1 MSNIQDISNELNT
14 KLNELRLSKNHPLM
28 REKIFVLLEGN
39 TDVKFFRNIFNI
51 TTTNI
56 NRINGKEKIIKAL
69 EILQNE
75 EFTKIIG
82 IKDAD
87 FDHLENITY
96 NNINIFLTDYADIE
110 IHMIESSAFQSLIN
124 EFSSENCYEE
134 FLSVLKEKIY
144 DKALLIGYLRWFN
157 ERYFKDK
164 NRYILRFEGLNYNSF
179 IEVSDCDFSINEENL
194 LLEIISHSKCQL
206 RREELEEEVNYLKSI
221 SDNHLQICNGHDIAK
236 ILAYL
241 FNHKNNSEK
250 TNIKQDRIEEA
261 LRLSYDISDFQQ
273 TNLYNDLSAWEK
285 QYNIKIL
292 KEE

>member
-1 MSNIQDISNELNT
+1 MSSIQDISNELNT
-14 KLNELRLSKNHPLM
+14 KLNELRLFKNHPSM
-28 REKIFVLLEGN
+28 REKVFVLLEGN

-69 EILQNE
+69 QILQNE
-75 EFTKIIG
+75 GFIKIIG

-87 FDHLENITY
+87 FDHLENIIY
-96 NNINIFLTDYADIE
+96 DDINIFLTDYADIE

-144 DKALLIGYLRWFN
+144 NKALLIGYLRWFN

-164 NRYILRFEGLNYNSF
+164 NCYILRFEGLNFNSF
-179 IEVSDCDFSINEENL
+179 IEVSNCDFSINEENL
-194 LLEIISHSKCQL
+194 LLEIISHSNCQL
-206 RREELEEEVNYLKSI
+206 TKEELEEQISHLKFI
-221 SDNHLQICNGHDIAK
+221 SNNHLQICNGHDIAK

-241 FNHKNNSEK
+241 FNHRNNSEK

-261 LRLSYDISDFQQ
+261 LRLSYNISNFQQ
-273 TNLYNDLSAWEK
+273 TNLYKDLSIWEK
-285 QYNIKIL
+285 QHNIKIL
-292 KEE
+292 KT